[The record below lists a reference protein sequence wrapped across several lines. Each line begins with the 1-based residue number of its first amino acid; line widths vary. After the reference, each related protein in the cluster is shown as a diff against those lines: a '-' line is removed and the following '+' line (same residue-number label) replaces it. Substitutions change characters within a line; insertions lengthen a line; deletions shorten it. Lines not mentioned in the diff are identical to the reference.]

1 MDIARIF
8 LERYDPLYNFWLE
21 GLWSEVPADLMRVR
35 PHPQLNSI
43 AWNLWHLTRVEDAAV
58 NCFVAGLPQVL
69 DAGATGDASALDVAG
84 DWAQRMNIP
93 WRHNGSGMTLAEVD
107 ELDAAIDLAALHGY
121 SKAVEARTRAVIA
134 ELDRF
139 DLNATLDEPLLR
151 RVLFAE
157 GLAHP
162 NAAGLLQNYLG
173 WTKSKCLFNL
183 ALTHA
188 YQHVGEIGVIATL
201 LGIEFD

>member
-8 LERYDPLYNFWLE
+8 LERYDPLYNFWLG
-21 GLWSEVPADLMRVR
+21 GLWTGVPADLMRVR
-35 PHPQLNSI
+35 PHPKLNSI
-43 AWNLWHLTRVEDAAV
+43 AWNLWHLTRAEDTGV
-58 NCFVAGLPQVL
+58 NCFVADLPQVL
-69 DAGATGDASALDVAG
+69 DAGGAGDAVALDVAG

-93 WRHNGSGMTLAEVD
+93 WRHNLGDMTLAEVD
-107 ELDAAIDLAALHGY
+107 EFNARVDLAALQGY
-121 SKAVEARTRAVIA
+121 SQAVEARTRAVVA

-139 DLNATLDEPLLR
+139 DLDVTLDEPLLR
-151 RVLFAE
+151 RVLFTE
-157 GLAHP
+157 GHAHP
-162 NAAGLLQNYLG
+162 NAGGLLQNYLG